1 MVETENL
8 DHLSKNERCPINYN
22 KRNLY
27 HLLSYGERWSQDPVQ
42 HMKDLLSYFENI
54 VTSKNRKKIYLYM
67 LDNQASTPQCIVAAL
82 DIPEQSVYR
91 ELKHFIK
98 TEVLEYAV
106 KPRHTRKS
114 TGSTPGIISFP
125 GCDKSYVQEAIK
137 RDKIRKHPK
146 SKLVLQ
152 LTQLILDEYFSGDE
166 VKEITYTN
174 IVGFVKNE
182 CKGFAFKEI
191 MSFSE
196 EIKENLHLKEI
207 TVWGR

>member
-1 MVETENL
+1 LVETDNQN
-8 DHLSKNERCPINYN
+8 HLSKNERCPNNYN
-22 KRNLY
+22 KRNLD
-27 HLLSYGERWSQDPVQ
+27 HLLSFGERWSRDPVQ

-67 LDNQASTPQCIVAAL
+67 LDYQASTPQCIVAAL

-98 TEVLEYAV
+98 TGVLEYAV

-125 GCDKSYVQEAIK
+125 DCDKSYVQEAIK
-137 RDKIRKHPK
+137 RDRIRKSPK
-146 SKLVLQ
+146 SKLVLR
-152 LTQLILDEYFSGDE
+152 LTQLILDEYFSNNE
-166 VKEITYTN
+166 VKEISYTN

-182 CKGFAFKEI
+182 CKGFAYKEI
-191 MSFSE
+191 LSFTD
-196 EIKENLHLKEI
+196 EISENLHLQEI
-207 TVWGR
+207 KIWR